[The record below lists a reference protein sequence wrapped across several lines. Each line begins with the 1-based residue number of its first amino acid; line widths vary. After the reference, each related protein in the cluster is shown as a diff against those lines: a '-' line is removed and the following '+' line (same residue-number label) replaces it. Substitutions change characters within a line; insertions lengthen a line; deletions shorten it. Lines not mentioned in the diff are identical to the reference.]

1 MSSSPPQLR
10 EERGQ
15 NARNEGGVLGGRSC
29 SSVSVKGEEGG
40 PYNKNREGHDAMG
53 GMSPQQHVLSFLQCP
68 FTRRP
73 SILLLN
79 QCRRLQAPPP
89 MLCHMCEKK
98 VYPLDFL
105 SIDGVRREQP
115 LPVAA
120 DTISVLNK

>member
-1 MSSSPPQLR
+1 M
-10 EERGQ
+10 
-15 NARNEGGVLGGRSC
+15 
-29 SSVSVKGEEGG
+29 SVKGEEGG

-53 GMSPQQHVLSFLQCP
+53 GMSPQQHACSKFSTVFP
-68 FTRRP
+68 FTRRL